1 MGPADSFYVTM
12 TNVILALILFSPL
25 QTKVIIIALK
35 ALSLQVWS
43 LLENESQFVKQNV
56 QHLALEPLWV
66 IMD

>member
-1 MGPADSFYVTM
+1 MGPADSFCVTM
-12 TNVILALILFSPL
+12 TNVILALILFSSL
-25 QTKVIIIALK
+25 QTKVIIIALE

-56 QHLALEPLWV
+56 QHLVLEPLWV